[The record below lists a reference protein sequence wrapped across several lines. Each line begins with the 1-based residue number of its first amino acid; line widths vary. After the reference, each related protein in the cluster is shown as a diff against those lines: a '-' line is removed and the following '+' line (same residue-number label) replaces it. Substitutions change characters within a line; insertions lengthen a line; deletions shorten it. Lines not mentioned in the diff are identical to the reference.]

1 MTIYIKPQELIYLQI
16 KNKVRGSYNRYIS
29 VSAKFYISHMF
40 SLIWLLFSL
49 WVSKKWIMDLG
60 EVTSIPLA
68 LVIITGIAY
77 IPGYMNSFLVSSLLL
92 DRQPPFKHQQP
103 TNDITVLI
111 AARNEEKGIRDTLR
125 QISYQEYEGII
136 HVLLIDNHSTD
147 HTVQVAKDAAK
158 EFGLSLQIIPEWNQ
172 GKHHALNKGLKY
184 IKTEYMV
191 TLDADT
197 LLHRTALKFIV
208 SRMLSAPKEVC
219 SVAGTVLVRNSRDNM
234 LSKLQEWDYFL
245 SIASVKRLQGLYQQT
260 LVAQGAF
267 SLYKTEVVK
276 EMGGWPDVIGED
288 IVLTWK
294 CLKAGYKVYFEP
306 LAVAFTTVPV
316 SLTHFSK
323 QRSRWARGMIEGL
336 KTVKPWEQP
345 SVFAKYLTGI
355 NFIMPF
361 IDVSYTFFWLPGLIL
376 CFFGIFWI
384 VGPLT
389 LLVLPITFLSYF
401 VLYQFQKSVFKS
413 LGLRIRKNKLGFVLF
428 VLGYQV
434 MTSPIAVW
442 GYLQEAFQ
450 LKRVWK

>member
-1 MTIYIKPQELIYLQI
+1 M
-16 KNKVRGSYNRYIS
+16 NKRLENRNLYIS
-29 VSAKFYISHMF
+29 VLAKFILSH
-40 SLIWLLFSL
+40 LFSL
-49 WVSKKWIMDLG
+49 GWLFFSIWISQRWIMELG
-60 EVTSIPLA
+60 QIVSIPAAIL
-68 LVIITGIAY
+68 IIAGIAY

-92 DRQPPFKHQQP
+92 DRQPPFKHQYP
-103 TNDITVLI
+103 ANDITVLI
-111 AARNEEKGIRDTLR
+111 TAHNEEKGIRDTLR
-125 QISYQEYEGII
+125 QISCQDYEGSI
-136 HVLLIDNHSTD
+136 HVLLVDNHSTD
-147 HTVQVAKDAAK
+147 RTVQAAQDAAK
-158 EFGLSLQIIPEWNQ
+158 EFGLSLQIIPEWNK

-184 IKTEYMV
+184 VKTPYMV

-197 LLHRTALKFIV
+197 LLHKTALRFIV

-219 SVAGTVLVRNSRDNM
+219 AVAGTVLVRNSRDNM

-245 SIASVKRLQGLYQQT
+245 AISSVKRLQGLYQQT

-276 EMGGWPDVIGED
+276 EIGGWPDVIGED

-316 SLTHFSK
+316 SLDHFAK

-336 KTVKPWEQP
+336 KTVKPWQQP
-345 SVFAKYLTGI
+345 NVFAKFLTGI
-355 NFIMPF
+355 NFVMPF
-361 IDVSYTFFWLPGLIL
+361 IDVSYTFFWIPGLIL
-376 CFFGIFWI
+376 CFFGVFWI

-389 LLVLPITFLSYF
+389 LLVLPITLLSYF
-401 VLYQFQKSVFKS
+401 VLYQFQKNVFKS

-428 VLGYQV
+428 VLGYQ
-434 MTSPIAVW
+434 MLTSPIAVW